1 MQIRTICLFLLT
13 FCFIQLSWAQSS
25 NADLFFSPQAVKGW
39 QSPATAIPLTQ
50 PEPFIA
56 ASLAWK
62 GESQSFDIRFS
73 TDGERWGEWIR
84 LHLDSHGEQSPE
96 RYVSELYFADA
107 DSRYVQFRAQG
118 PVEQLQAHF
127 YDPGKTK
134 EKTER
139 SSEAPLAF
147 RGPEYCPCP
156 QPAYEDRADWCP
168 DGSCPPNSSPD
179 FTNVTHL
186 IVHHS
191 AGTNTAS
198 DWAAVVRSIWD
209 FHVITRGWSDIG
221 YNWLIAPTGVV
232 YEGRGDGILGAHF
245 CGTNGNTMGVC
256 MMGDYTNITPT
267 EAALDALKE
276 LLAWKACDADIDPLG
291 KAFHPSSNLTLDN
304 ISGHR
309 DGCATACPGDAFYPM
324 LSDVRQSVAGHIA
337 SSCAPIG
344 APQQLSATALSE
356 TEALLEWTD
365 ISDNETAFLVERSQT
380 FNGGYEEIASAGE
393 NVTTYEDTGLQPQTG
408 YYYRVRSVNEQ
419 DTSIYSNKAFVF
431 TQVVGL
437 DGPLGAEHVRL
448 FPNPTRNQLRV
459 TLDSELSGTVYLRL
473 FDATGR
479 QAWNTEMQGGQ
490 WTREVPMEHL
500 PTGLYLLQLQHD
512 EVTTAYKI
520 VHE

>member
-1 MQIRTICLFLLT
+1 
-13 FCFIQLSWAQSS
+13 
-25 NADLFFSPQAVKGW
+25 
-39 QSPATAIPLTQ
+39 
-50 PEPFIA
+50 
-56 ASLAWK
+56 
-62 GESQSFDIRFS
+62 
-73 TDGERWGEWIR
+73 
-84 LHLDSHGEQSPE
+84 
-96 RYVSELYFADA
+96 
-107 DSRYVQFRAQG
+107 
-118 PVEQLQAHF
+118 
-127 YDPGKTK
+127 
-134 EKTER
+134 
-139 SSEAPLAF
+139 
-147 RGPEYCPCP
+147 
-156 QPAYEDRADWCP
+156 
-168 DGSCPPNSSPD
+168 
-179 FTNVTHL
+179 
-186 IVHHS
+186 
-191 AGTNTAS
+191 
-198 DWAAVVRSIWD
+198 
-209 FHVITRGWSDIG
+209 
-221 YNWLIAPTGVV
+221 
-232 YEGRGDGILGAHF
+232 
-245 CGTNGNTMGVC
+245 
-256 MMGDYTNITPT
+256 
-267 EAALDALKE
+267 
-276 LLAWKACDADIDPLG
+276 IDPLG